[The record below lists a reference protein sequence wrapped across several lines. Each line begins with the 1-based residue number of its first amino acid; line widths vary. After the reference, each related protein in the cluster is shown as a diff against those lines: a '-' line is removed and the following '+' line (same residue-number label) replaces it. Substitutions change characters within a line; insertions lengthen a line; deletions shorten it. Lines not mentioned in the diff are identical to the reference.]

1 MFVFDSISALRDEIV
16 CQDRL
21 GTDTQKENLNK
32 WYRMRAQNVFAYDGC
47 VQNRGDKGALLLMY
61 SMEFFSEID
70 QLARQALDKHK
81 AWLSKAWLSSCHCVF
96 LSLSQAASRFFAPA
110 VTNRTVP
117 SPTTSSSAARTL
129 GKKMH

>member
-1 MFVFDSISALRDEIV
+1 VRKKTFVFDLISALRDEIV

-47 VQNRGDKGALLLMY
+47 VQNRGDKGALSLMY

-70 QLARQALDKHK
+70 HLAKTGSGQTQGVAFKSL
-81 AWLSKAWLSSCHCVF
+81 AFF
-96 LSLSQAASRFFAPA
+96 LSLCLLVIVPGGIAILCPGGHKPDGTIANNEFFSCPN
-110 VTNRTVP
+110 VR
-117 SPTTSSSAARTL
+117 
-129 GKKMH
+129 